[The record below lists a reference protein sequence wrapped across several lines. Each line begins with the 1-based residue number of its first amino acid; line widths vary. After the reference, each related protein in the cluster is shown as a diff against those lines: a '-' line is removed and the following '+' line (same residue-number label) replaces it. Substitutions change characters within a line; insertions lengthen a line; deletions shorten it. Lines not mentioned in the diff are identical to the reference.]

1 MPAAAEDT
9 AKPGGA
15 PAARRAAVHRAATW
29 LHLAAAPTFL
39 LMALATLLDASP
51 MAAMCSGGGD
61 GWLLGGMA
69 PMYLLM
75 SAFHL
80 GPWLEMAS
88 GGRGKAPA
96 LRGARFRRIVG
107 FLRRHPS

>member
-1 MPAAAEDT
+1 MPAAAENT
-9 AKPGGA
+9 GKPGGV
-15 PAARRAAVHRAATW
+15 PAARSAAAKWAVARQAATW

-51 MAAMCSGGGD
+51 MAAMCGGD
-61 GWLLGGMA
+61 GWFLGGMA

-80 GPWLEMAS
+80 GPWLEAVS
-88 GGRGKAPA
+88 GR
-96 LRGARFRRIVG
+96 RGA
-107 FLRRHPS
+107 